1 VKLDRWR
8 TLLDSS
14 GPFASITLDTS
25 RSDESGGNE
34 VRLRWEAVRRD
45 LAEHGATDEVL
56 DAMEKAVLEP
66 TGRAGQAGRFVVASA
81 GEPGVKV
88 LLDEVL
94 PMAPSTEQ
102 PVWGPAPHLL
112 PGVRATCTSVPYFLV
127 KIDRAGADVEIHGA
141 PDERVETETVEGDHD
156 VLHKVPG
163 GGWAHLRQQKR
174 VEDSL
179 ERNATEV
186 AQAVARL
193 HRRFHPAL
201 VLLAGDVRAVGA
213 FLEHAPSEVASI
225 TVQLDSGGRADGVK
239 EEAMEA
245 AVQAALDD
253 YRRATQ
259 RKLIER
265 YQEGEGREDNA
276 VQGLPDVVDALRR
289 SQVEEIL
296 LRDDPSSTLH
306 LWVGEQ
312 PLLIGMTEA
321 EVRSIGAEHPQRVRA
336 DAALAWAAL
345 GSDAALTLLD
355 EELLGAEV
363 PHLEDGIA
371 AVLRWSDRSTPK
383 ESLPSMPGHGE
394 PRGGEPVA

>member
-1 VKLDRWR
+1 MKLDRWR
-8 TLLDSS
+8 TLLDSP
-14 GPFASITLDTS
+14 GPFASITLDTT

-45 LAEHGATDEVL
+45 LADHGATDAVL
-56 DAMEKAVLEP
+56 DAMEQAVLEP
-66 TGRAGQAGRFVVASA
+66 TGRGGQAGRFVVASGA
-81 GEPGVKV
+81 ESGVKI

-94 PMAPSTEQ
+94 PTAPPTEQ

-112 PGVRATCTSVPYFLV
+112 PSLRACCTSVSYFLV
-127 KIDRAGADVEIHGA
+127 KIDRAGADVEIHGG
-141 PDERVETETVEGDHD
+141 PDEPLQTETVEGDHD

-163 GGWAHLRQQKR
+163 GGWAHLKQQHR

-193 HRRFHPAL
+193 NRRFHPSL
-201 VLLAGDVRAVGA
+201 ILLAGDVRSVGA
-213 FLEHAPSEVASI
+213 FLEHAEKEVGSI
-225 TVQLDSGGRADGVK
+225 TVQLDSGGRAEGVK
-239 EEAMEA
+239 EDAMEA
-245 AVQAALDD
+245 AVQTALDA
-253 YRRATQ
+253 YRRDEQ
-259 RKLIER
+259 QQLIDR
-265 YQEGEGREDNA
+265 YRQGEGREDNA
-276 VQGLPDVVDALRR
+276 VQGLGDVVDALRR
-289 SQVEEIL
+289 GQVEEIL
-296 LRDDPSSTLH
+296 LLDDPSSTLH

-312 PLLIGMTEA
+312 PLLIGSTEA
-321 EVRSIGAEHPQRVRA
+321 EVRSIGAEAPQRVRA

-345 GSDAALTLLD
+345 GSDAAITLLD
-355 EELLGAEV
+355 EDLLGDAV